1 MAKLTKEQIAEITN
15 HLEKQYQHQKDI
27 NSSLDGYLKG
37 LEKLTAFKKNIET
50 IEKNL
55 LELKAKQGKG
65 TDLENEKTTNSI
77 FLLEKKKKALEDEF
91 EIIRQTVKETKKL
104 NMVAGTVG
112 LKIVKAGANL
122 HKLPGFITGKL
133 GLLRGIFEMDK
144 AIRTT
149 VTQMGALGKQGDIV
163 RTNIKAAAM
172 NTTIFGA
179 GVKEIAEIQA
189 QYTETLGRNVVLN
202 QKSLETIAQMGKATG
217 LGLEGATEM
226 ATQFDRMGISAEMTG
241 KFVQQTLDN
250 SSAMGLNATKVVK
263 NLNQNFKMLNRYRF
277 KDGIKGITKM
287 AELATKL
294 GVSMDFVA
302 GMADKLWNVEGAVEM
317 SAQLQVMG
325 GAFAQMADPFKL
337 MYMARNDTKALTENI
352 ANAAA
357 ASMHFAKD
365 GSIQLAADEMHRLKI
380 IAEQTG
386 LEYNELVEAG
396 KTAFKLSKIKLQ
408 VGGLTPEVQEF
419 VANTSEFKD
428 GKAYIKIEGEQ
439 KLVSRLNKA
448 EKDKLLSMVKEK
460 KTMEDRAK
468 EAVSFD
474 EKITN
479 LINMVKTSMIPIV
492 EALTE
497 GLEPLVKKFTDK
509 KFIDK
514 LVKLGED
521 IGKFVETMA
530 KTASSIIGPIVDYLG
545 PNGLLAT
552 AVLFNVAKWVINGL
566 SLAKGFMI
574 GTGGLGGKGGMFGKS
589 GGKGGVNMKR
599 HPAGTVIDGK
609 KVGGQMG
616 MNFKGA
622 AGSAGAI
629 GGGLLAGG
637 YYAYDEY
644 NEQLEKGKTKGEA
657 AGRAALKGAGAGLGA
672 WGGAAA
678 GAAIGSV
685 VPVVGTII
693 GGLIGGAL
701 GAWGGGALTDLDN
714 YEKAPKTKD
723 GMFGGMSPKN
733 LTYLPK
739 ALASTSRGI
748 IQGGKITPIDNK
760 DDVLAMKPGGMID
773 QVINNKE
780 AKTMKIEFGDIN
792 ISGEIKVN
800 LPGTTQIGIELAK
813 NPEFKTAIAR
823 AVNSQVEKN
832 INGGKNRG

>member
-1 MAKLTKEQIAEITN
+1 
-15 HLEKQYQHQKDI
+15 
-27 NSSLDGYLKG
+27 
-37 LEKLTAFKKNIET
+37 
-50 IEKNL
+50 
-55 LELKAKQGKG
+55 
-65 TDLENEKTTNSI
+65 
-77 FLLEKKKKALEDEF
+77 
-91 EIIRQTVKETKKL
+91 
-104 NMVAGTVG
+104 MVAGTAAA
-112 LKIVKAGANL
+112 KIVKAGSNL

-241 KFVQQTLDN
+241 KFVQQTLDD

-492 EALTE
+492 EALTK
-497 GLEPLVKKFTDK
+497 GFEPLVKKFTDK

-574 GTGGLGGKGGMFGKS
+574 GTGGLGGKGGAGGMFGKG
-589 GGKGGVNMKR
+589 GGKQMYGGKEVMTGSR
-599 HPAGTVIDGK
+599 GGRYTLGPDGK
-609 KVGGQMG
+609 KSYIP
-616 MNFKGA
+616 KGA
-622 AGSAGAI
+622 TTTPAMSIGDKLMGKNVLGGKLAMGTMGSFAAGAGLGLASYGTDKLRDSIYGEGSEKGKGLGVASSALKYAAMGSMLGPWGALAGLAI
-629 GGGLLAGG
+629 GGGLGV
-637 YYAYDEY
+637 YDEY
-644 NEQLEKGKTKGEA
+644 FSKK
-657 AGRAALKGAGAGLGA
+657 
-672 WGGAAA
+672 
-678 GAAIGSV
+678 
-685 VPVVGTII
+685 
-693 GGLIGGAL
+693 
-701 GAWGGGALTDLDN
+701 
-714 YEKAPKTKD
+714 PKTKD
-723 GMFGGMSPKN
+723 GMFGGMSPKK
-733 LTYLPK
+733 LTN
-739 ALASTSRGI
+739 SRAI